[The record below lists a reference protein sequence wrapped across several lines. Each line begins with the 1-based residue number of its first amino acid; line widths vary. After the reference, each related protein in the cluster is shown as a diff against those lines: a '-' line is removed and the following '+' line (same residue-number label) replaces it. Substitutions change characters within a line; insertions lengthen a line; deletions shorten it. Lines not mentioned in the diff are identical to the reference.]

1 MDTRATSAIDTSDR
15 EIAATRIFDAPRD
28 LVWRAWI
35 DPKQIVQWW
44 GPNGFTT
51 TTYEME
57 VKPGGI
63 WRFVMH
69 GPDGR
74 DYHNRITFLEVLAPE
89 RLVFRHGGGDDVEPV
104 NHTTT
109 VTFADLGGRTRLEM
123 RMLFVSAEAR
133 RFVAEKYG
141 AVEGLD
147 QTLGRLR
154 DYVSGAESTRR
165 GT

>member
-154 DYVSGAESTRR
+154 NYVSGAESTR
-165 GT
+165 